1 MNAITDLF
9 PIAGIAFT
17 VGTIIY
23 ALKYLAQI
31 VHTQERVAD
40 ALETIG
46 RKLEG
51 GNKPVAH

>member
-17 VGTIIY
+17 VGSIIY

-40 ALETIG
+40 ALETLG

-51 GNKPVAH
+51 GDKPGAH